1 MILINKVR
9 IIMIDDDN
17 FGLNVVLNSIYG
29 IDI

>member
-17 FGLNVVLNSIYG
+17 FGLNVVLNSIYD